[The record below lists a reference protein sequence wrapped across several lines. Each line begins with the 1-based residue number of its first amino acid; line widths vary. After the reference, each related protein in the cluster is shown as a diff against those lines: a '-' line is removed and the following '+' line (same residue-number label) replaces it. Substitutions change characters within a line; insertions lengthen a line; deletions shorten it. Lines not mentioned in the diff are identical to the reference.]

1 MNEVY
6 NKNIE
11 IFEKFKEKLN
21 SLLENDKDIEINST
35 DELVEKYTNYV
46 EEEYEKIY

>member
-1 MNEVY
+1 MNKVY

-11 IFEKFKEKLN
+11 IFENFKEKLN

-35 DELVEKYTNYV
+35 DELVEKYTDYIK
-46 EEEYEKIY
+46 EDYE

>member
-11 IFEKFKEKLN
+11 IYENFKEILN
-21 SLLENDKDIEINST
+21 SLLENDKDIEINSV
-35 DELVEKYTNYV
+35 DELVEKYTDYV
-46 EEEYEKIY
+46 EEDYEKIY